1 MGRVAKTLGSRYAVL
16 IGKGDKQPEPLIY
29 ATFVDQTTIE
39 QVIAGA
45 GGRAALSEIESKRLL
60 EAAGITTALAE
71 HARTADEAVAAALR
85 AGLPAVLKVLSR
97 DVSHKSE
104 VGGVMLQL
112 SSEQEV
118 RDAFDRIRRNL
129 AEHQP
134 QARFDGVAVQAM
146 AAPGVELI
154 IGVVRD
160 PRFGPLVLAG
170 LGGVFVE
177 VMQDTA
183 VRLAPVNADEARAM
197 LDQLRGRAILSGVRG
212 SGPIDLESVVE
223 LIVTISR
230 LVSQRPEISELD
242 LNPVVAYSK
251 GLKVLDARIL
261 LGDGV
266 RSDVG
271 AGADPNSQQRRG
283 NLKRGFEAR
292 TVAVIGDKK
301 MGGYMWLRA
310 LKRFTGKL
318 YSVQIDPNEIPGIEA
333 MGITNYKSLAE
344 VPEPVDYA
352 VSAVPRQVAPRILQ
366 DCVDNKV
373 AAIGFFTSGFSE
385 TTEELG
391 IRLERQ
397 LKEIALASH
406 IALVGPNCMG
416 LYNPELG
423 LCNFPDLNVGNA
435 GDVCFISQ
443 SGTHTINFSS
453 QAPLRGIRVN
463 KAASIGNVLML
474 EGADYLDLMTE
485 DPRTRVIGMYIEGI
499 RDGRRFFESLRLAAE
514 RFPVVVWKGG
524 MTEAGARATFS
535 HTGSLAT
542 PASVWSSMVQ
552 QSGAVSVA
560 GLDAMLDA
568 VEMLARG
575 RAMTGCRMGLVAMTG
590 GQSVVI
596 TDTFATAGLEIP
608 ALSGSSYD
616 ELKSFFNV
624 IGGSYRNPLDAGGTI
639 MGGGVNSGNLARI
652 LDILDRDP
660 VIDAIVLEIG
670 TGLRAQRWATHE
682 DELTGLLD
690 RVAEFNRKSN
700 KPFCAILHPAH
711 VETIVARAKQLARER
726 GLVVFDSFERSAA
739 ALRVAYDYWSR
750 RSAREARQSGTRNTA
765 GG

>member
-1 MGRVAKTLGSRYAVL
+1 
-16 IGKGDKQPEPLIY
+16 
-29 ATFVDQTTIE
+29 
-39 QVIAGA
+39 
-45 GGRAALSEIESKRLL
+45 
-60 EAAGITTALAE
+60 
-71 HARTADEAVAAALR
+71 
-85 AGLPAVLKVLSR
+85 
-97 DVSHKSE
+97 
-104 VGGVMLQL
+104 
-112 SSEQEV
+112 
-118 RDAFDRIRRNL
+118 
-129 AEHQP
+129 
-134 QARFDGVAVQAM
+134 M
-146 AAPGVELI
+146 APPGVELI
-154 IGVVRD
+154 VGVVRD
-160 PRFGPLVLAG
+160 ARFGPLILTG

-183 VRLAPVNADEARAM
+183 VRLAPVDANEARAM
-197 LDQLRGRAILSGVRG
+197 LDELRGRAALSGVRG
-212 SGPIDLESVVE
+212 APPIDLAAVVE
-223 LIVTISR
+223 LIVRISQ
-230 LVSQRPEISELD
+230 LVTERREINELD
-242 LNPVVAYSK
+242 LNPVVAYSD
-251 GLKVLDARIL
+251 GLRVLDARIL
-261 LGDGV
+261 LGDSV
-266 RSDVG
+266 I
-271 AGADPNSQQRRG
+271 AAPEAKADPNSGQRRY

-292 TVAVIGDKK
+292 AVAVIGDKR

-344 VPEPVDYA
+344 VPEPIDYA

-397 LKEIALASH
+397 LKEIALAAD

-416 LYNPELG
+416 LYNPEIG
-423 LCNFPDLNVGNA
+423 LCNFPDLNVGSA

-474 EGADYLDLMTE
+474 EGADYLDLMTD
-485 DPRTRVIGMYIEGI
+485 DPRTRVIGMYIEGV
-499 RDGRRFFESLRLAAE
+499 RDGRRFFESLQRAAR
-514 RFPVVVWKGG
+514 RFPVLVWKGG

-542 PASVWSSMVQ
+542 PAAVWASMVN

-575 RAMTGCRMGLVAMTG
+575 RAMTGSMMGLVAMTG

-608 ALSGSSYD
+608 TLSDSSYE
-616 ELKSFFNV
+616 ELKGFFNV

-660 VIDAIVLEIG
+660 VIDAVVLEIG
-670 TGLRAQRWATHE
+670 TGLRAQRWAAHE

-690 RVAEFNRKSN
+690 RVAEFNRKTI
-700 KPFCAILHPAH
+700 KPFCVILHPAH
-711 VETIVARAKQLARER
+711 LETIVARAKQLARER

-750 RSAREARQSGTRNTA
+750 RVAREAREVSN
-765 GG
+765 

>member
-1 MGRVAKTLGSRYAVL
+1 MFATDAAGHARAR
-16 IGKGDKQPEPLIY
+16 GDKQLEPLIY

-45 GGRAALSEIESKRLL
+45 RGRTALTEIESKRLL
-60 EAAGITTALAE
+60 EAAGISTAMAE
-71 HARTADEAVAAALR
+71 LARTADEAAAAAAR
-85 AGLPAVLKVLSR
+85 AGLPAVLKVLSP
-97 DVSHKSE
+97 DVTHKSE

-112 SSEQEV
+112 DSEQEV
-118 RDAFDRIRRNL
+118 REAFDRIRRNL
-129 AEHQP
+129 AEHAP
-134 QARFDGVAVQAM
+134 QARFDGVAVQTM
-146 AAPGVELI
+146 APPGVELI
-154 IGVVRD
+154 VGVVRD
-160 PRFGPLVLAG
+160 ARFGPLVLAG

-183 VRLAPVNADEARAM
+183 VRLAPVDTNEARAM
-197 LDQLRGRAILSGVRG
+197 LDQLRGRAILTGVRG
-212 SGPIDLESVVE
+212 ARPINLAAAVE
-223 LIVTISR
+223 LIVTISQ
-230 LVSQRPEISELD
+230 LVSQRREINELD
-242 LNPVVAYSK
+242 LNPVVAYPA
-251 GLKVLDARIL
+251 GLRVLDARIL

-266 RSDVG
+266 VAAAQ
-271 AGADPNSQQRRG
+271 AGTDTHAAQRRH
-283 NLKRGFEAR
+283 NLKRGFDAR
-292 TVAVIGDKK
+292 AVAVIGDKR

-344 VPEPVDYA
+344 VPEPIDYA

-366 DCVDNKV
+366 DCVDSKV

-397 LKEIALASH
+397 LKEIALAAD

-416 LYNPELG
+416 LYNPEVG
-423 LCNFPDLNVGNA
+423 LCNFPDLNVGST

-463 KAASIGNVLML
+463 KAASIGNVLTL
-474 EGADYLDLMTE
+474 EGADYLDLMTD
-485 DPRTRVIGMYIEGI
+485 DPRTRVIGMYIEGV
-499 RDGRRFFESLRLAAE
+499 RDGRRFFESLRRSAR

-542 PASVWSSMVQ
+542 PAAVWTSMVN

-575 RAMTGCRMGLVAMTG
+575 RAMTGSRMGLVAMTG

-608 ALSGSSYD
+608 TLSDSSYE
-616 ELKSFFNV
+616 ELKGFFNV

-639 MGGGVNSGNLARI
+639 MGGGVNTGNLARI
-652 LDILDRDP
+652 LDILERDP

-690 RVAEFNRKSN
+690 RVADFNRKTI
-700 KPFCAILHPAH
+700 KPFCVILHPAH

-750 RSAREARQSGTRNTA
+750 RAAREASEK
-765 GG
+765 